1 MDDEQINNDLIE
13 ATLALVD
20 RDFEPDGAVLIFLP
34 GLQACGPDAPLRRG
48 CAAAARSLIAAALY
62 GALVSARHATDN
74 VQRAADQMRDATCA
88 DAGDHGVVRVAHRKR
103 ERQLPAVTISHRAAA
118 LVAGDR

>member
-1 MDDEQINNDLIE
+1 MSEYCEYCGWYCAGTGTLRGCTMQCGAARRGAGHGQVMDDEQINNDLIE

-48 CAAAARSLIAAALY
+48 CAAAAS
-62 GALVSARHATDN
+62 S
-74 VQRAADQMRDATCA
+74 QRCTE
-88 DAGDHGVVRVAHRKR
+88 HP
-103 ERQLPAVTISHRAAA
+103 RQ
-118 LVAGDR
+118 